1 LRKQLNLITSGVSGR
16 GRKNRPTFLASGLGN
31 HPDVDIAL
39 HVGRDLFLDEKI
51 PRHASG
57 QGYVRVVEHS
67 VRWKETAASK
77 IFTYQGSM
85 TMKRGDVE
93 VKLNTVN
100 MTVWVHKECDII
112 EEEAVTKLQEAWESS
127 EQKDECTVCL
137 DDLEQAYWMGTE
149 VGLLVGY
156 GFQGVT
162 WVWMGRA
169 KMERWDPGAANS
181 RRKVLANVH
190 ELAARRKARAQT
202 GQSWEGL
209 Y

>member
-1 LRKQLNLITSGVSGR
+1 
-16 GRKNRPTFLASGLGN
+16 
-31 HPDVDIAL
+31 
-39 HVGRDLFLDEKI
+39 
-51 PRHASG
+51 
-57 QGYVRVVEHS
+57 
-67 VRWKETAASK
+67 
-77 IFTYQGSM
+77 M